1 MTATP
6 PAIFPRARPD
16 SAGGL
21 MTRQV
26 ATIPVGIT
34 IGQAVEEIRR
44 IGARPANTPR
54 DVYALDPR
62 GRLAGTVSMRAL
74 VLSPPGAPLARAIE
88 PRWFSVP
95 ANTDRE
101 EAARLMQR
109 HDLLALPVLDDHGR
123 LVGAITIEQA
133 LAVIADE
140 ATEDV
145 QRLFGAGAQERLDSP
160 WHFSFRG
167 RIGWLVANLGLAS
180 VGAAVVGAFEETIRS
195 LVVLTV
201 YLPVVAGM
209 GGNAAA
215 QAMAVMIRGL
225 ATGRVDGRSFRRVAA
240 RECRVGLAT
249 GAVTGVI
256 AAAVAWACHVD
267 HGLGLG
273 LLVAPALAINQTIGC
288 LWGATIPYVM
298 WRLGKDP
305 AQSATIFTTTLTDLL
320 GFLTLLGLAARWL
333 R

>member
-1 MTATP
+1 MTVQT
-6 PAIFPRARPD
+6 PAIFPPARPD
-16 SAGGL
+16 SAGGI

-26 ATIPVGIT
+26 ATLPVAISVGR
-34 IGQAVEEIRR
+34 AVEEIRR
-44 IGARPANTPR
+44 MGARPGHAAR
-54 DVYALDPR
+54 DVYAVDAR

-74 VLSPPGAPLARAIE
+74 VLSPPDAPLARALE
-88 PRWFSVP
+88 RNGLSVP
-95 ANTDRE
+95 ATADRE
-101 EAARLMQR
+101 EAAGLMQR
-109 HDLLALPVLDDHGR
+109 YDLLALPVLDDGGR
-123 LVGAITIEQA
+123 LLGAITIERA
-133 LAVIADE
+133 LEVMTAE

-145 QRLFGAGAQERLDSP
+145 QKLFGAGGEERLESS
-160 WHFSFRG
+160 WQYSFRR

-180 VGAAVVGAFEETIRS
+180 VGASVVGAYEETIRS
-195 LVVLTV
+195 LVVLAV

-225 ATGRVDGRSFRRVAA
+225 ATRRVDGRSFRRVAA

-249 GAVTGVI
+249 GVVTGVL
-256 AAAVAWACHVD
+256 AAAVAWVFHLD
-267 HGLGLG
+267 HGPALG
-273 LLVAPALAINQTIGC
+273 LLVGLALVINQTIGC

-305 AQSATIFTTTLTDLL
+305 AQSATIFTSTLTDLL
-320 GFLTLLGLAARWL
+320 GFLTLLGLASRWL